1 MNTFLWI
8 LAGITAA
15 AFLMAGAMKLITPR
29 EKLKEMMAWVGDV
42 SPGLVKFMGVA
53 EILGAMGLILP
64 PLLGVAEILT
74 PIAATGLTLAMLGA
88 MTLHLRRGNEGQMIM
103 ANLILGLMAAV
114 IAWGRFGPEPF

>member
-15 AFLMAGAMKLITPR
+15 AFLMAEAMKLITPR
-29 EKLKEMMAWVGDV
+29 AKLKETMAWVGDV

-74 PIAATGLTLAMLGA
+74 PIAATGLALAMLG
-88 MTLHLRRGNEGQMIM
+88 L
-103 ANLILGLMAAV
+103 
-114 IAWGRFGPEPF
+114 

>member
-42 SPGLVKFMGVA
+42 STGLIKFMGVA
-53 EILGAMGLILP
+53 EILGRWVSSFLRSWASPKSSLRSLP
-64 PLLGVAEILT
+64 PA
-74 PIAATGLTLAMLGA
+74 
-88 MTLHLRRGNEGQMIM
+88 
-103 ANLILGLMAAV
+103 
-114 IAWGRFGPEPF
+114 

>member
-1 MNTFLWI
+1 
-8 LAGITAA
+8 
-15 AFLMAGAMKLITPR
+15 
-29 EKLKEMMAWVGDV
+29 
-42 SPGLVKFMGVA
+42 
-53 EILGAMGLILP
+53 MGLILP

-114 IAWGRFGPEPF
+114 IAWGRFGPDPF